1 MRKLENAEQN
11 LRLSTAARAK
21 IRAALEEQSAVTKHN
36 KIPMRFAAAA
46 AAVVLTAALLTTGVL
61 HRPSAQPTAENAQ
74 TEMKTAIRDESLRLC
89 ITQMQASGQRTST
102 ELQAGSEVFVEPT
115 RQEDNHMLYALEVEA
130 LDIAVYNRIYVQLRG
145 FNDDVSPDTA
155 VTNADW
161 QLSLYDENTETR
173 FFGVYT
179 KSSDGAQS
187 EPQEYVFGCA
197 EDGKFYVTA
206 PSEGETVVYTVTV
219 ENEQKTVSLDLRLRA
234 VDGKVGVTVENT
246 REAVN

>member
-11 LRLSTAARAK
+11 LCLSTAARAR
-21 IRAALEEQSAVTKHN
+21 IQAALEAQSTETKQN
-36 KIPMRFAAAA
+36 KMPMRFVAAA
-46 AAVVLTAALLTTGVL
+46 AAVVLTAALLATCVL
-61 HRPSAQPTAENAQ
+61 QNPTAQPKAESTQ
-74 TEMKTAIRDESLRLC
+74 TETKTAVRGESLRLC
-89 ITQMQASGQRTST
+89 ITQMQAGGQSTST
-102 ELQAGSEVFVEPT
+102 ELQAGSEIFVEPT
-115 RQEDNHMLYALEVEA
+115 RQANNHTLYALEVEA

-161 QLSLYDENTETR
+161 QLSMFDESTASGS
-173 FFGVYT
+173 FGMYT

-187 EPQEYVFGCA
+187 EPQEYVFGCG

-206 PSEGETVVYTVTV
+206 PADGETVVYTVIA

-246 REAVN
+246 RKIVK

>member
-1 MRKLENAEQN
+1 MKKLKNAEQT
-11 LRLSTAARAK
+11 LHLSAAARTR
-21 IRAALEEQSAVTKHN
+21 IRAALEAQGTETKQN
-36 KIPMRFAAAA
+36 KMPMRFAAAA
-46 AAVVLTAALLTTGVL
+46 AAVVLTAALLATGVL
-61 HRPSAQPTAENAQ
+61 HRPSAQPTTDGVQ
-74 TEMKTAIRDESLRLC
+74 TEAKTAIHGESLRLC

-102 ELQAGSEVFVEPT
+102 ELRAGSEVFVEPT

-130 LDIAVYNRIYVQLRG
+130 LDIAVYDRIYVQLRG

-161 QLSLYDENTETR
+161 QLSMYDENTETR

-206 PSEGETVVYTVTV
+206 PSEGETVVYTVTA

-246 REAVN
+246 QEVIK